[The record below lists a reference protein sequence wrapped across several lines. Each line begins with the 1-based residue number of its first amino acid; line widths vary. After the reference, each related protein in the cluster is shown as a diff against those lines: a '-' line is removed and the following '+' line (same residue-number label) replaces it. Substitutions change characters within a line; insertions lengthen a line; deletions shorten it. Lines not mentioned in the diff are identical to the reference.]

1 MHVLPKIVLRSR
13 GPIIASDAI
22 VCNAKKEILLT
33 KRNIEPF
40 RGKWVLPGGHV
51 KYGETIENALQRE
64 VEEETG
70 YKVMIEK
77 LHGVYSNP
85 KRDPRYHIICICFI
99 CKIVSGDAKINFE
112 VEEIKFFSLKSLPR
126 KMGFDHRK
134 IIQDFINNKGKQR

>member
-13 GPIIASDAI
+13 GPIITSDAI
-22 VCNAKKEILLT
+22 VFNAKKEILLT
-33 KRNIEPF
+33 RRNIEPF

-51 KYGETIENALQRE
+51 KYGETVENALLRE

-70 YKVMIEK
+70 LKVEIIK

-99 CKIVSGDAKINFE
+99 CKIISGEPKTNFE
-112 VEEIKFFSLKSLPR
+112 VGEISFFSIQHLPK
-126 KMGFDHRK
+126 KMG
-134 IIQDFINNKGKQR
+134 